1 VLSGIFERDP
11 AQDGDPVVHPLPIEG
26 DVDIAAA
33 LEQLRRED
41 AVEDLGLLQAEDV
54 RLLLGH
60 KTMLTAER
68 YYAYLKPSHASSRY
82 QQVLKRARQGASAAL
97 ITSGDGPAPRGRKPE
112 VRPKGHVQDDGQDQG
127 QQAEPT
133 GHRRGGR
140 SPRKPKAR
148 S

>member
-1 VLSGIFERDP
+1 MR
-11 AQDGDPVVHPLPIEG
+11 VHDFRAFTATLLLEDSPG
-26 DVDIAAA
+26 A
-33 LEQLRRED
+33 L
-41 AVEDLGLLQAEDV
+41 EDV

-97 ITSGDGPAPRGRKPE
+97 ISSGDGPTPRRRKHE
-112 VRPKGHVQDDGQDQG
+112 VKPKGRIQDDGQDQG
-127 QQAEPT
+127 QQAEPSGNGRD
-133 GHRRGGR
+133 GH